1 MRYGEE
7 EAIGPGSQAEP
18 IWKEE
23 RGHGVVLRNADFEV
37 SRNSAFHQL

>member
-1 MRYGEE
+1 MRYGEA

-23 RGHGVVLRNADFEV
+23 RGAWCHPEKRRL
-37 SRNSAFHQL
+37 